1 MYKIY
6 KVSQGDTL
14 ESIAKKFNTTVKKL
28 REINGK
34 EYIIMG
40 ELIIVPNTIESDIFD
55 MYVVQKGDNLYSIAG
70 NYNISVN
77 DLLSINGLDKDNYI
91 YPGQE
96 ILVPKENINFII
108 TKKDD
113 TIRSASEKLG
123 TNMDDLMAFNESI
136 FLVPEQLLVYR
147 R

>member
-136 FLVPEQLLVYR
+136 FLVPEQLLVYKR
-147 R
+147 